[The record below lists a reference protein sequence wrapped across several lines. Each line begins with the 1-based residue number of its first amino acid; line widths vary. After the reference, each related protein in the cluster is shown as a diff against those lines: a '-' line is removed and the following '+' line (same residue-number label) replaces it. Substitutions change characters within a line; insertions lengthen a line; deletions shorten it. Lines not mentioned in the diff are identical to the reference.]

1 MVVFGLCV
9 GATLLVEVCRL
20 WGDNLLVFFYI
31 QFDAVSNHKVQAVE
45 YLIEC
50 GANVRVRV

>member
-1 MVVFGLCV
+1 MR
-9 GATLLVEVCRL
+9 AYLVL
-20 WGDNLLVFFYI
+20 FI

>member
-1 MVVFGLCV
+1 MGRFWFMCGSYAIDSGVR
-9 GATLLVEVCRL
+9 AYLVL
-20 WGDNLLVFFYI
+20 FI